1 MPQVPTLPPPEYVP
15 LAEVTRSG
23 MRESVHYGAVVA
35 LSATGGIAHAR
46 GPVHQ
51 PMFPRSAAKPFQAL
65 AMLRAGAPLEG
76 ADLALAAG
84 SHSGEDVHADRARS
98 ILERAGL
105 TPDALHCPEDAPL
118 GRAAR
123 EAFLR
128 AGRAPHRLL
137 MNCSGKHAGMLAA
150 CRARGWD
157 TDTYTSPGHPLQ
169 VLVRETTEEMAGEP
183 VAHTAVDGCGA
194 PQFALSLAGLARGLW
209 RMRSSPEGTPQR
221 RVVDAMSAHP
231 GDVAGTDRTDTELMT
246 LMPGMVAKI
255 GAEGVQV
262 LVAPTG
268 EAAAVKISDGDAEGR
283 ARALVALDALRT
295 VGADVS
301 PVRDRLRARVH
312 GGGAPVGAVRPL

>member
-1 MPQVPTLPPPEYVP
+1 MPQVRTLPPPEYVP

-23 MRESVHYGAVVA
+23 IRESVHYGAVVA

-65 AMLRAGAPLEG
+65 AVLRADAPLEG

-84 SHSGEDVHADRARS
+84 SHSGEDVHADGARS

-105 TPDALHCPEDAPL
+105 TPDALRCPEDAPM

-157 TDTYTSPGHPLQ
+157 TGTYTSPGHPLQ
-169 VLVRETTEEMAGEP
+169 VLVRETTEEMAGEQ

-231 GDVAGTDRTDTELMT
+231 GYVAGTDRIDTELMT
-246 LMPGMVAKI
+246 RLPGMVAKI

-268 EAAAVKISDGDAEGR
+268 ETAAVKISDGDAEGR
-283 ARALVALDALRT
+283 ARTLVALDALRT

-301 PVRDRLRARVH
+301 PVQDRLRADVH
-312 GGGAPVGAVRPL
+312 GGGAPVGTVRPL